1 MIDSGV
7 DAFLFATNMISL
19 ACLYIIKDMG
29 DDIIGKIGLVGF
41 DGNPVFDFFDAPI
54 SYIQQPIDILVQK
67 ALEILTDVIANGN
80 TVQSVLVEGEFIEK
94 TS

>member
-1 MIDSGV
+1 MTVIQY
-7 DAFLFATNMISL
+7 LI
-19 ACLYIIKDMG
+19 
-29 DDIIGKIGLVGF
+29 
-41 DGNPVFDFFDAPI
+41 FFDAPI

-80 TVQSVLVEGEFIEK
+80 TVQSVLAEGEFIEK